1 MQSWRLDDGQ
11 QTLLLAARRERLPE
25 VVYWGPL
32 LPAEESAETLA
43 SGHWIDVTGGML
55 DENPELSICPEA
67 VRTFPGQP
75 GLIVRD
81 TDGTPLLPKFCF
93 EGDAHS
99 DNRAE
104 LVLTFSDTENA
115 LKYTATFR
123 IDTASHLITAQA
135 VLEATRPVHLHWL
148 AAPVLPAPQH
158 SDEMIDFTGRWCGE
172 FQTAITPPYRLRAPP
187 C

>member
-135 VLEATRPVHLHWL
+135 VLEATRPVHLPWL
-148 AAPVLPAPQH
+148 AAPV
-158 SDEMIDFTGRWCGE
+158 
-172 FQTAITPPYRLRAPP
+172 PPPWL
-187 C
+187 